1 MCCDGAMTNPVWPLS
16 GLEVNTP
23 TISLRHITDELAA
36 ELALLA
42 AQGIHDPATMPFSE
56 PWTDVAS
63 PQLERNSLQYFW
75 RCRAEVTTAHWD
87 IPLAVISGGR
97 PVGVCTVHAEE
108 FPARRSVTTGSWL
121 GRSYQR
127 RGIGRE
133 TRHAALHLIFAGFGA
148 DEATTRAW
156 HDNTASLGVTTS
168 LPYVRTGSTQELRRD
183 HPDTMLAFAMDR
195 ARWNTI
201 RRNDIELIGIDA
213 VAAQL
218 GFSSTYPGQRERQDG

>member
-1 MCCDGAMTNPVWPLS
+1 MTYPVWPLS

-23 TISLRHITDELAA
+23 TVTLRHISDELAA

-56 PWTDVAS
+56 PWTDAPS
-63 PQLERNSLQYFW
+63 PQLERNSLQYYW
-75 RCRAEVTTAHWD
+75 RCRAEITTAHWD

-97 PVGVCTVHAEE
+97 AVGVCTVHAEE

-121 GRSYQR
+121 GRPYQR

-156 HDNTASLGVTTS
+156 HDNAASLGVTGS
-168 LPYVRTGSTQELRRD
+168 LPYVRTGTTQEARRGR
-183 HPDTMLAFAMDR
+183 PDTMLAFAMDR
-195 ARWNTI
+195 AQWNTI
-201 RRNDIELIGIDA
+201 RRNDIELTGIEA

-218 GFSSTYPGQRERQDG
+218 GLSSTYPGQRERQDG